1 MNITGKGKI
10 MSISTDSNLDDLE
23 MAKKRDHKIMI
34 TDEAI
39 DKIPRIEY
47 KDIPE
52 SEYDNIWDLAKNVLR
67 ISKEEND
74 SNEVAITYSL
84 DSVKLIEQGERYIGV
99 SLGGEHDVDPLSD
112 TTAYHL
118 ISSAKE
124 CVVIVLHNHPSL
136 SDFSLTD
143 VQFLLRYDNIKMM
156 VVVTNLGSISYLVK
170 GRKYDLKKAI
180 ALFNEAIDKNN
191 EAEKLKDLQNAADY
205 FLKNSYNVGIDY
217 DNR

>member
-1 MNITGKGKI
+1 
-10 MSISTDSNLDDLE
+10 MSSDLNNLE
-23 MAKKRDHKIMI
+23 MAKKRDHKILI

-39 DKIPRIEY
+39 NKIPRIKY
-47 KDIPE
+47 RDIPE
-52 SEYDNIWDLAKNVLR
+52 SEYDNLWDLAKNVLK

-84 DSVKLIEQGERYIGV
+84 DSAKLIEQGERYIGIA
-99 SLGGEHDVDPLSD
+99 LGSEHAVDPLSD

-118 ISSAKE
+118 ISSTEE

-136 SDFSLTD
+136 TDFSLTD
-143 VQFLLRYDNIKMM
+143 VQFLLRYDNVKMM

-170 GRKYDLKKAI
+170 GKKYDLKKAI
-180 ALFNEAIDKNN
+180 VLFNDAVDKNN

-205 FLKNSYNVGIDY
+205 FLKNSYNVGLDY

>member
-1 MNITGKGKI
+1 

>member
-1 MNITGKGKI
+1 
-10 MSISTDSNLDDLE
+10 MSDNLNSLE
-23 MAKKRDHKIMI
+23 MAKKRDHKVRI

-39 DKIPRIEY
+39 NKIPRIKY

-52 SEYDNIWDLAKNVLR
+52 SEYDNIWDLAKNVLK

-84 DSVKLIEQGERYIGV
+84 DSAKLIEEGERYIGIA
-99 SLGGEHDVDPLSD
+99 LGSEHDVDPLSD

-118 ISSAKE
+118 ISSTVE

-143 VQFLLRYDNIKMM
+143 VQFLLRYDNVKMM
-156 VVVTNLGSISYLVK
+156 VVVTNLGSVSYLVK
-170 GRKYDLKKAI
+170 SKKYDLKKAI
-180 ALFNEAIDKNN
+180 ALFNEAVDKNN
-191 EAEKLKDLQNAADY
+191 AAEKLKDMQNAADY
-205 FLKNSYNVGIDY
+205 FLKNSHIVGIDY

>member
-1 MNITGKGKI
+1 MEV
-10 MSISTDSNLDDLE
+10 SSNLTNLE

-34 TDEAI
+34 TNEAI
-39 DKIPRIEY
+39 NKIPRIKY
-47 KDIPE
+47 KNIPE
-52 SEYDNIWDLAKNVLR
+52 SEYDNLWDLAKNVLK

-84 DSVKLIEQGERYIGV
+84 DSVRLIERGERYIGIA
-99 SLGGEHDVDPLSD
+99 LGSEHDVDPLSD

-118 ISSAKE
+118 ISSTEE

-143 VQFLLRYDNIKMM
+143 VQFLLRYDNVKMM

-170 GRKYDLKKAI
+170 NKKYDLKRAI
-180 ALFNEAIDKNN
+180 ALFNEAVDKNN
-191 EAEKLKDLQNAADY
+191 QAEKLKDLQNAAGY
-205 FLKNSYNVGIDY
+205 FLKNSYNAGIDY

>member
-1 MNITGKGKI
+1 
-10 MSISTDSNLDDLE
+10 MSKNLNELE
-23 MAKKRDHKIMI
+23 MAKKRNHKIMI

-39 DKIPRIEY
+39 DKIPRVKY

-52 SEYDNIWDLAKNVLR
+52 SEYDNLWDLAKNVLK

-84 DSVKLIEQGERYIGV
+84 DSAKLIEQGKRYIGV
-99 SLGGEHDVDPLSD
+99 ALGSEHDVDPLSD

-118 ISSAKE
+118 ISSSEE

-143 VQFLLRYDNIKMM
+143 VQFLLRYDNVKMM

-170 GRKYDLKKAI
+170 GKKYDLKRAI
-180 ALFNEAIDKNN
+180 ALFNEAVDKNN
-191 EAEKLKDLQNAADY
+191 EAKKLKDLKNAAAY

>member
-1 MNITGKGKI
+1 M
-10 MSISTDSNLDDLE
+10 DSNLNDLK

-39 DKIPRIEY
+39 NKIPRIQY

-52 SEYDNIWDLAKNVLR
+52 SEYDNLWDLAKNVLK

-84 DSVKLIEQGERYIGV
+84 SSAKLIKLGEKYIGV
-99 SLGGEHDVDPLSD
+99 ALGTEHDVDPLSN

-118 ISSAKE
+118 ISSTKE

-136 SDFSLTD
+136 SDFSLSD
-143 VQFLLRYDNIKMM
+143 IQFLLKYETVKMM
-156 VVVTNLGSISYLVK
+156 IVVTNLGSISYLVK
-170 GRKYDLKKAI
+170 SKNYNFEEAV
-180 ALFNEAIDKNN
+180 ALFNEAVDKNN
-191 EAEKLKDLQNAADY
+191 RANNLKDLQDAAAY
-205 FLKNSYNVGIDY
+205 FLKNSYNIGIDY